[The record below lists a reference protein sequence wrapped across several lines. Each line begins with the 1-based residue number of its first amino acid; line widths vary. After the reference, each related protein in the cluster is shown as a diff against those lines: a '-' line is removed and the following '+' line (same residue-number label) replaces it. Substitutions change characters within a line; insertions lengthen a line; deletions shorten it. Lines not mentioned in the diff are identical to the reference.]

1 MLTKTDFTNLR
12 NEFAT
17 KKDLKK
23 FVTNTEFRYEIN
35 RLDKRIDD
43 FHKEFVEFKDTVLQT
58 LDWLVGAFKDFKDEL
73 QILTSRYPDIH
84 DRLDNHEIRITKL
97 EKKTN

>member
-1 MLTKTDFTNLR
+1 MLTKTDFVNLR
-12 NEFAT
+12 KEFVMQ
-17 KKDLKK
+17 K
-23 FVTNTEFRYEIN
+23 EFRYEIN
-35 RLDKRIDD
+35 KLHKRIDD
-43 FHKEFVEFKDTVLQT
+43 FQEEFHEFKDTVLQT
-58 LDWLVGAFKDFKDEL
+58 LDWLVGEFKNFRDEL

>member
-58 LDWLVGAFKDFKDEL
+58 LDWLVGAFKDFKYSL
-73 QILTSRYPDIH
+73 QG
-84 DRLDNHEIRITKL
+84 IRIYTTDWTIMKL
-97 EKKTN
+97 GSQSLKRKQTNR

>member
-1 MLTKTDFTNLR
+1 MLTKTDFVNLR
-12 NEFAT
+12 KE
-17 KKDLKK
+17 
-23 FVTNTEFRYEIN
+23 FVTQKGFRYEIN
-35 RLDKRIDD
+35 KLHKRIDGFQEE
-43 FHKEFVEFKDTVLQT
+43 FHEFKDSVLKT

-84 DRLDNHEIRITKL
+84 DRLDSHEVRITKL